1 MSEFRVLCYLR
12 THRRLWGLTQH
23 ELAQLLGLACGA
35 QVSRIENS
43 KRAPA
48 LKVALACQTL
58 FGVPPCDMFPH
69 VHAEVEEQV
78 IRDVYELHE
87 GLAQASTPTELRKRE
102 LYALALG
109 RAVDRPEILAE
120 V

>member
-1 MSEFRVLCYLR
+1 MSELRVLCYLR
-12 THRRLWGLTQH
+12 THRRVWGLTQR
-23 ELAQLLGLACGA
+23 ELARLLGLVCGA

-48 LKVALACQTL
+48 LRVALACQTL
-58 FGVPPCDMFPH
+58 FGIPPCDMFPH

-87 GLAQASTPTELRKRE
+87 GLAQATTPAELRKRE

-109 RAVDRPEILAE
+109 RAVNRPEGFDE

>member
-1 MSEFRVLCYLR
+1 MLCYLR
-12 THRRLWGLTQH
+12 THRRIWGLTQR
-23 ELAQLLGLACGA
+23 ELARLIGLSCGT
-35 QVSRIENS
+35 QVSRIESS

-48 LKVALACQTL
+48 LRVALACQTL
-58 FGVPPCDMFPH
+58 FGIPPCDMFPH
-69 VHAEVEEQV
+69 LHAEVEEQV

-87 GLAQASTPTELRKRE
+87 GLAQAITPTQLRKRE

-109 RAVDRPEILAE
+109 RAVNRPDGLDE